1 MILFRGKV
9 AGVDTRLSSGDLS
22 KKYVVVASDNRDEMT
37 LWIDGEEVDT
47 FSLDGYHLVHKR
59 TGIPHNLSV

>member
-9 AGVDTRLSSGDLS
+9 AGVDMTSVLS
-22 KKYVVVASDNRDEMT
+22 KKYVVVASENRDEMT

-59 TGIPHNLSV
+59 TGVPHNLSV